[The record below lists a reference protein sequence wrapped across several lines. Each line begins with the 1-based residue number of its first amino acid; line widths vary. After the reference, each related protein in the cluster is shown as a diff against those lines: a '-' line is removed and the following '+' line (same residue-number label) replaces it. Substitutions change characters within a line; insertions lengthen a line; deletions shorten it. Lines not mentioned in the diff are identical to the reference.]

1 MSLGIGG
8 IYFQNLFLVI
18 DNLVKLPGV
27 KIFGSQIIKRVE
39 VERVQLNSA
48 LAVQERLLMISEINK
63 VEAIQ
68 NISAAQVWIQ
78 LQGAFKFSSSSRPF
92 PVRIVRDRKQRM
104 SLSLCVVNGQCTP
117 SIRFH
122 FWIGFAVGNV
132 SVVRDYRV
140 IFRQPDVG

>member
-27 KIFGSQIIKRVE
+27 KIFGNQIIKRVE

-68 NISAAQVWIQ
+68 NMSAAQVWIQ

-92 PVRIVRDRKQRM
+92 PVRRRVCGRIAR
-104 SLSLCVVNGQCTP
+104 
-117 SIRFH
+117 SIDCSWCECR
-122 FWIGFAVGNV
+122 
-132 SVVRDYRV
+132 
-140 IFRQPDVG
+140 